1 MLKLKN
7 VTSRIGDYSAV
18 RGISLKIGKGDCVA
32 LLGGNGAGKSTL
44 FKTIS
49 GILRPSAGEIEFKG
63 EAIHKLGAHEV
74 VTRGMALCPE
84 GRHLFPELSVYKNLI
99 LGAYHRRK
107 NRESV
112 EATLEEV
119 FEMFPK
125 LRERRDQ
132 LAGTFSG
139 GEQQML
145 AIARSIMSR
154 PELLLLDEP
163 SIGLAPQIV
172 ENIAEVITKINK
184 AGVTVFLSEQNAQIA
199 LMVTKRGYI
208 LENGELVLEGS
219 SRDLLHNEKVKK
231 AYLGA

>member
-1 MLKLKN
+1 MRKFLRCFQN
-7 VTSRIGDYSAV
+7 CGSV
-18 RGISLKIGKGDCVA
+18 GI
-32 LLGGNGAGKSTL
+32 NWPE
-44 FKTIS
+44 
-49 GILRPSAGEIEFKG
+49 PSA
-63 EAIHKLGAHEV
+63 AASS
-74 VTRGMALCPE
+74 RCWQSPA
-84 GRHLFPELSVYKNLI
+84 
-99 LGAYHRRK
+99 
-107 NRESV
+107 
-112 EATLEEV
+112 
-119 FEMFPK
+119 
-125 LRERRDQ
+125 
-132 LAGTFSG
+132 
-139 GEQQML
+139 
-145 AIARSIMSR
+145 SIMSR

>member
-1 MLKLKN
+1 MLKLES
-7 VTSRIGDYSAV
+7 VTTRIGDFSAV
-18 RGISLKIGKGDCVA
+18 RDISLEIGSGDCVA

-44 FKTIS
+44 FKTIA
-49 GILRPSAGEIEFKG
+49 GILKPSEGAIGFKG
-63 EAIHKLGAHEV
+63 KRIHKLGAHEI
-74 VTRGMALCPE
+74 VTHGIALCPE

-107 NRESV
+107 NQKDV
-112 EATLEEV
+112 LATLEEV
-119 FEMFPK
+119 YEMFPK

-145 AIARSIMSR
+145 AIARAIMSK

-163 SIGLAPQIV
+163 SIGLAPRIV
-172 ENIAEVITKINK
+172 EDIAEAITKINK
-184 AGVTVFLSEQNAQIA
+184 SGVTVFLSEQNAQIA

-208 LENGELVLEGS
+208 LENGELVLEGAS
-219 SRDLLHNEKVKK
+219 HDLLHNEKVKK
-231 AYLGA
+231 AYLGT